1 MLIKTIHI
9 VFVVM
14 SGAGFVL
21 RGIGMING
29 SEWLDKKWV
38 KIVPHIIDTLLL
50 ISATILVVQIKQY
63 PITHD
68 WLSAKVIGLLAY
80 IGLGMVALHRG
91 KTRQT
96 RIIAGCL
103 ALLTF
108 AYIVGVAVSRK
119 AFILF

>member
-9 VFVVM
+9 IFVVM
-14 SGAGFVL
+14 SGAGFVV
-21 RGIGMING
+21 RGLGMMNE
-29 SEWLDKKWV
+29 SEWRDKKWV
-38 KIVPHIIDTLLL
+38 KIAPHIVDTLLL
-50 ISATILVVQIKQY
+50 ISATILVVQVKQY

-91 KTRQT
+91 KTRRT
-96 RIIAGCL
+96 RIVAGCL

-108 AYIVGVAVSRK
+108 AYIVGVAISRK

>member
-9 VFVVM
+9 VCVVL
-14 SGAGFVL
+14 SGTGFIV
-21 RGIGMING
+21 RGIGMIKE

-38 KIVPHIIDTLLL
+38 KIVPHIIDTALL
-50 ISATILVVQIKQY
+50 ISAIILAVQIEQY
-63 PITHD
+63 PVTHD
-68 WLSAKVIGLLAY
+68 WLTAKVIGLLVY
-80 IGLGMVALHRG
+80 IGLGMVALRRG

-103 ALLTF
+103 ALLVF

-119 AFILF
+119 AFIWF